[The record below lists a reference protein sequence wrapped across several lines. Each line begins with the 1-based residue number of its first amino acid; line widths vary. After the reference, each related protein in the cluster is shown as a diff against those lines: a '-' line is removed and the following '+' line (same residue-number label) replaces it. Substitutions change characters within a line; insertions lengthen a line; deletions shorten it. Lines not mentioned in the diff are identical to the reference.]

1 MDSGLSQ
8 KDQEIQEKAV
18 LESRTLRRSGE
29 ASVLGPLTTCTLEP
43 RRILA
48 EGNTVTRCR
57 GISMLGLSSY
67 LGIGREGDAP
77 QLEPQLPQ
85 HGDEGRGL
93 TLFPGITV
101 PGTIVNV
108 A

>member
-1 MDSGLSQ
+1 MSR

-48 EGNTVTRCR
+48 EGDTETRCR
-57 GISMLGLSSY
+57 RASMLGLSSD
-67 LGIGREGDAP
+67 LGIGWEGDAP
-77 QLEPQLPQ
+77 
-85 HGDEGRGL
+85 
-93 TLFPGITV
+93 
-101 PGTIVNV
+101 
-108 A
+108 